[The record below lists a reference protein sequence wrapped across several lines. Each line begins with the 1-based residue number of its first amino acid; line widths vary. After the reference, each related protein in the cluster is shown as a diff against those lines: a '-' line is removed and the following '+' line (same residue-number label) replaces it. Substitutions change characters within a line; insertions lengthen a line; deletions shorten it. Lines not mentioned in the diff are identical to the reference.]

1 MGKKSNKIAALIAAS
16 QGGDLDAHYL
26 GYFECFNRGLFYEA
40 HEVLEALWLPDR
52 HGPNGAFYKGLIQ
65 LAGAFVHLQKKRL
78 RPSAALFKLARA
90 NLQKYPATHEQLD
103 VSATL
108 KLIANWLQ
116 QIESNAFAVNPLTD
130 TGRPSIHLLPRQ
142 PGITLLIA
150 TRNAHKVEEIRA
162 ILAGPF
168 QFLTLRDF
176 PAAPEVVEDVATFSG
191 NATKKAVELAR
202 WLATSRISGSAVP
215 AFVLADDSGLEVDAL
230 DGAPG
235 VYSARFAALDSG
247 QSGNSADADNNAK
260 LLRLLM
266 NVPDSK
272 RTARFRCVLALTPV
286 AEAASQ
292 NASPVC
298 EANEFELQTEL
309 FDGTCEGRIALAP
322 SGTGGFG
329 YDPLFI
335 PDGQQQS
342 FAELGD
348 AAKNQLSHRAKA
360 LAKLRERLATL
371 LKNQ

>member
-1 MGKKSNKIAALIAAS
+1 MGKKSDKIAALIAAS

-40 HEVLEALWLPDR
+40 HDVLEALWLPDR
-52 HGPNGAFYKGLIQ
+52 QGPNGAFYKGLIQ
-65 LAGAFVHLQKKRL
+65 FAGAFVHLQKNRL
-78 RPSAALFKLARA
+78 RPSAALFKLAQA

-103 VSATL
+103 VPAAL

-116 QIESNAFAVNPLTD
+116 RIESTDFSVNPLTD
-130 TGRPSIHLLPRQ
+130 TNRPSIHLLPRQ
-142 PGITLLIA
+142 PITTFLIA

-168 QFLTLRDF
+168 HFLTLRDF
-176 PAAPEVVEDVATFSG
+176 PAAPEVVEDAASFSG

-202 WLATSRISGSAVP
+202 WLATSRITGSAIP
-215 AFVLADDSGLEVDAL
+215 AFILADDSGLEVDAL
-230 DGAPG
+230 NGAPG
-235 VYSARFAALDSG
+235 VYSARFAALDSDKP
-247 QSGNSADADNNAK
+247 GNSSDADNNAK
-260 LLRLLM
+260 LLRLLKE
-266 NVPDSK
+266 VPESK

-286 AEAASQ
+286 AEAATQ

-309 FDGTCEGRIALAP
+309 FDGTCEGRIAFAP
-322 SGTGGFG
+322 SGKGGFG

-335 PDGQQQS
+335 PHGHQQS
-342 FAELGD
+342 FAELGE

-360 LAKLRERLATL
+360 LAKLRERLAAL
-371 LKNQ
+371 LKSQ